1 LIVRARRARYQQDS
15 ALSDYRV
22 IARQRWT
29 GGIGLAAMAGMGG
42 IGRPRLAA
50 RFESVAR
57 IYWHHE
63 LGAYAD
69 LIAGRGAAPIAGEIE
84 ATPADDEI
92 VFVIPFAPG
101 QEQLWP
107 MSELR
112 DALPGREEWIAH
124 PLGAG
129 SDSLY
134 RFSLGGPLEITLP
147 SGRRVHL
154 RELHVRPRRPDPRL
168 IVGSLW
174 LDIESG
180 ALVRAAYRPS
190 VAMDLWPL
198 MEPNFDGD
206 ERETIEK
213 LGPFRGN
220 VEEIVIEHGLYAE
233 RFWLPRARIA
243 HAEGTAKGG
252 RVTISIEQ
260 TFVYEHV
267 AALSP
272 GVRQAAQS
280 RSQLDPERPRRWD
293 DTYYRYEDARGGWD
307 TNRGPCRQ
315 EGDAINNPESLD
327 SLAALHS
334 ALPSRGVNGQRLRVR
349 VPCKRNSLVT
359 SPELPASI
367 YDPSDALFTDTDL
380 DRLRTEVAGAL
391 AMPDQAEWEPQRA
404 TWRYGLAEGLLRFNR
419 IEGLSGGARV
429 ESQLGRGLSIDA
441 MARLGV
447 ADLEPN
453 GELMLRRTNGRGAW
467 RIGVFR
473 RLDVANDWGNPLG
486 IPASLGALLLGRD
499 DGIFHRAMGAEI
511 GAMHRRIAGGPTFS
525 WRVFGERHNTATPEN
540 TFSFARV
547 MSGSD
552 FLDNIPALEGDYVG
566 GAAALGFAVGV
577 DPRGTQ
583 FSGSF
588 RGEAASGPVDY
599 GRGLVELRLGRG
611 LGERSAAAL
620 TAAAGGSRGVLPPQR
635 SFYIGGPQTVHA
647 QRVGSVSGN
656 AFWFARAEITRG
668 TPIIRPT
675 LFADVGWAG
684 DRALFRDSHVKV
696 AAVGIGAAA
705 LDGLVRFDVS
715 RSVRGGQR
723 WGFDLFIDLR

>member
-1 LIVRARRARYQQDS
+1 VRARRARYQQDS

-29 GGIGLAAMAGMGG
+29 GGIGLAAMAGVGG
-42 IGRPRLAA
+42 VGRPRLAA
-50 RFESVAR
+50 RFESIAR

-69 LIAGRGAAPIAGEIE
+69 LIAGRGAAPIVGEIE

-92 VFVIPFAPG
+92 VLVIPFAPG

-112 DALPGREEWIAH
+112 EALPGRAEWIAH
-124 PLGAG
+124 PLAAG

-134 RFSLGGPLEITLP
+134 RFSLGGPLDITLP
-147 SGRRVHL
+147 SGRRIRL
-154 RELHVRPRRPDPRL
+154 RELHVRPRRPDPQL

-174 LDIESG
+174 LDISSG

-190 VAMDLWPL
+190 VALDLWPL

-233 RFWLPRARIA
+233 RFWLPRTRIA
-243 HAEGTAKGG
+243 HAEGTAKGA

-260 TFVYEHV
+260 TFDYEHV
-267 AALSP
+267 QALAP
-272 GVRQAAQS
+272 GVAQAPQS
-280 RSQLDPERPRRWD
+280 RSQLDPDRPRRWD

-307 TNRGPCRQ
+307 TRRGPCRS
-315 EGDAINNPESLD
+315 GDDAINSATPLD
-327 SLAALHS
+327 SLASMHTELA
-334 ALPSRGVNGQRLRVR
+334 SRGVNGQRLRVR
-349 VPCKRNSLVT
+349 MPCNRSSLVT
-359 SPELPASI
+359 SPQLPASI

-380 DRLRTEVAGAL
+380 NRLRTEVAGAL
-391 AMPDQAEWEPQRA
+391 AMEDQADFEPQRA

-419 IEGLSGGARV
+419 IEGLSAGARV
-429 ESQLGRGLSIDA
+429 ESQLGRGYSIEA
-441 MARLGV
+441 MARLGH

-453 GELMLRRTNGRGAW
+453 GELMLRRSNGRGAW
-467 RIGVFR
+467 RAGVFR
-473 RLDVANDWGNPLG
+473 RLDVANDWGNPLAL
-486 IPASLGALLLGRD
+486 PASLGALLLGRD
-499 DGIFHRAMGAEI
+499 DGIFHRAIGAEI
-511 GAMHRRIAGGPTFS
+511 GSMHRRISGGPTFS
-525 WRVFGERHNTATPEN
+525 WRVFGERHHIAVPEN

-552 FLDNIPALEGDYVG
+552 FAANIPALEGDFVG
-566 GAAALGFAVGV
+566 GAAVMAFATGV

-583 FSGSF
+583 FSGSL
-588 RGEAASGPVDY
+588 RGEVADGPVDY

-611 LGERSAAAL
+611 LGERTVAAIS
-620 TAAAGGSRGVLPPQR
+620 AAAGGSRGVLPPQR
-635 SFYIGGPQTVHA
+635 GFYLGGPQTIHA
-647 QRVGSVSGN
+647 HEMGSVSGD
-656 AFWFARAEITRG
+656 AFWFARAELTRG

-675 LFADVGWAG
+675 LFADAGWAG
-684 DRALFRDSHVKV
+684 DRSQFRNSRAEV

-705 LDGLVRFDVS
+705 LDGLVRMDVS